1 MDCRKC
7 GAHLTTDEKAIY
19 MKLVSRNASS
29 FLCMDCLAEALQR
42 AHPILSGIWQLCAV
56 SINKAP
62 LYREKYNSGEEGF
75 CVFASNEP
83 KFMLA

>member
-29 FLCMDCLAEALQR
+29 FLCKDCLAEALHCER
-42 AHPILSGIWQLCAV
+42 
-56 SINKAP
+56 KAIEERIRY
-62 LYREKYNSGEEGF
+62 YRESGN
-75 CVFASNEP
+75 CVLFR
-83 KFMLA
+83 

>member
-29 FLCMDCLAEALQR
+29 FLCMDCLAEALHCER
-42 AHPILSGIWQLCAV
+42 
-56 SINKAP
+56 KAIEERIRY
-62 LYREKYNSGEEGF
+62 YRESGNCEEGF

-83 KFMLA
+83 KFMLV

>member
-29 FLCMDCLAEALQR
+29 FLCMDCLAEALHCER
-42 AHPILSGIWQLCAV
+42 
-56 SINKAP
+56 KAIEERIRY
-62 LYREKYNSGEEGF
+62 YR
-75 CVFASNEP
+75 
-83 KFMLA
+83 

>member
-29 FLCMDCLAEALQR
+29 FLCMDCLAEALHCER
-42 AHPILSGIWQLCAV
+42 KVIEERLCAV

-83 KFMLA
+83 KFMLV

>member
-1 MDCRKC
+1 MERKRYT
-7 GAHLTTDEKAIY
+7 ANEKRLKSASDIIGNLAIVCCFD
-19 MKLVSRNASS
+19 KQS
-29 FLCMDCLAEALQR
+29 
-42 AHPILSGIWQLCAV
+42 
-56 SINKAP
+56 P

>member
-29 FLCMDCLAEALQR
+29 FLCMDCLAEALHCERKAIEERRTKIHACMRPLRLTRYQVEFVKC
-42 AHPILSGIWQLCAV
+42 ILSRLC
-56 SINKAP
+56 
-62 LYREKYNSGEEGF
+62 R
-75 CVFASNEP
+75 
-83 KFMLA
+83 

>member
-29 FLCMDCLAEALQR
+29 FLCMDCLAEALHCER
-42 AHPILSGIWQLCAV
+42 KAIEERIRYYRESGNCAV
-56 SINKAP
+56 SINKSP
-62 LYREKYNSGEEGF
+62 SL
-75 CVFASNEP
+75 P
-83 KFMLA
+83 